1 MRTSGGLLV
10 AGVLALAFASTGV
23 VPRAVAQEVAPT
35 PTREEVERASVL
47 FERSA
52 LAYSEGRFDAAAAL
66 LGEAYALSHE
76 PILLYNL
83 GRAHE
88 GARAPERALDA
99 YRLYLEQA
107 PDAEN
112 ASLVRERVEV
122 IERELS
128 DAEAER
134 VRVRREQEDAARER
148 EAAAER
154 ARIAA
159 EQEQALRRAAEQERR
174 RREAEPSPWPW
185 VVGGVGVAGLG
196 AALAVGIVA
205 MERHADAAAA
215 ETQVEAV
222 GIFDEAQSLA
232 IGANVGLVVGGV
244 LLGVGVA
251 WGVVDLTGATR
262 HDDEREPQGNVEVT
276 VGPGALGVRGTF

>member
-1 MRTSGGLLV
+1 MRAIGGLQV
-10 AGVLALAFASTGV
+10 AGVIALVFASTWTQL
-23 VPRAVAQEVAPT
+23 VPRAAAQEVAPP

-88 GARAPERALDA
+88 GARALERARDA

-107 PDAEN
+107 PAAEN
-112 ASLVRERVEV
+112 ASLVRERVDA
-122 IERELS
+122 IERELA

-134 VRVRREQEDAARER
+134 VRVRREEEDATRAREA
-148 EAAAER
+148 EAER
-154 ARIAA
+154 ARVAA
-159 EQEQALRRAAEQERR
+159 EQAEARRRAEAEERR
-174 RREAEPSPWPW
+174 RRDAEPSPWPW
-185 VVGGVGVAGLG
+185 VVAGVGVAGLG

-205 MERHADAAAA
+205 MERHAEAADA

-222 GIFDEAQSLA
+222 GLFDEAQTLA
-232 IGANVGLVVGGV
+232 IGANIGLVAGGV

-251 WGVVDLTGATR
+251 WGVVDLTGAA
-262 HDDEREPQGNVEVT
+262 DGEQEPQGNVEVT
-276 VGPGALGVRGTF
+276 VGPGSVGVRGTF